1 MNLLLIFYIIINVIT
16 FIAFVVDKWKA
27 KANAW
32 RIPEAQ
38 LLGLCFV
45 GGALGGF
52 AAMQLVRHKTRHVKF
67 MIGVPVML
75 ILQLILIYYSFYG

>member
-1 MNLLLIFYIIINVIT
+1 MSMLLLFYIIINVIT

-38 LLGLCFV
+38 LLGLCFI
-45 GGALGGF
+45 GGAFGGY
-52 AAMQLVRHKTRHVKF
+52 AAMQLVRHKTRHFKF
-67 MIGVPVML
+67 TIGVPIMCL
-75 ILQLILIYYSFYG
+75 LHLCICYYLF